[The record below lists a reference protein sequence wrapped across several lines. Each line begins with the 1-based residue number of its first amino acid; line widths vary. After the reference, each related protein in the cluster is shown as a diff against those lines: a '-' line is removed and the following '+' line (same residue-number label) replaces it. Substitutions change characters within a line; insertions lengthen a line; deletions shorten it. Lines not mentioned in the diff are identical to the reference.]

1 MSDKKGMDTE
11 HLVRR
16 IRSGDRDAFEE
27 VFSMYYAKLCVFS
40 NSYVRSLDLSRDVVQ
55 EVFIKI
61 WDNRNDFV
69 ITQSL
74 KAYLY
79 QAVRNQSLNQ
89 VNKIQSRKSAKER
102 FKNQKKAGEEV
113 HEQELNTEELT
124 QKIWRLVDE
133 MPERRRTVFILYR
146 KHGLSYK
153 EIAEVMGIKRKTVEN
168 HMGRSLQFLR
178 EHLDM

>member
-1 MSDKKGMDTE
+1 MAKSESE
-11 HLVRR
+11 HTDQLVKR
-16 IRSGDRDAFEE
+16 IRMGDRDAFAE

-40 NSYVRSLDLSRDVVQ
+40 NSYVKSLDLSRDVVQ

-61 WDNRNDFV
+61 WDNRSDFE
-69 ITQSL
+69 IKQSL

-89 VNKIQSRKSAKER
+89 IQKIQSSKNAKER
-102 FKNQKKAGEEV
+102 LQKQQKAKKEIQEE
-113 HEQELNTEELT
+113 ELNTEELT

-153 EIAEVMGIKRKTVEN
+153 EIANVMDIKRKTVEN
-168 HMGRSLQFLR
+168 QMGRSLQFLR